1 MKVSEQS
8 PLTECLSAKTYGSIL
23 LESRITR
30 KAFRAASIVLSLGI
44 SLSMMASDVDA
55 IVLESANMRTDQI
68 GMDEQP
74 NVAKP
79 SSRWLADIHLAAN
92 DQTVEHKRPKKQEP
106 APEVPKKQEPIAEDP
121 KKQEPTTEDHPAE
134 DAKSVSPVGVAP
146 ESSQETFPRA
156 VFSRIIDLPGAG
168 VLTPKGALVVEPY
181 LQYAHLSNNR
191 VTLTGFTIVPAITVG
206 LINVQGVSRNI
217 YTAAL
222 VGRYG
227 LTNRLELELRV
238 PYLYRDDTYTLRPLA
253 VAATRDT
260 VEEFTGSGLGDIE
273 TTARYQINK
282 GGADDPYFVGFL
294 RFKSTTGKGPF
305 DVPINPITGFQD
317 ELPTG
322 SGFYI
327 LQPGLTVL
335 YPSDPAVLFG
345 SMSFIWN
352 MPRNVGGQI
361 GTVEPGN
368 GANANI
374 GLGISLNEKLSLSL
388 GYDHTVFARPTSASN
403 LLLTTA
409 PTNTHVGVLLIGGGY
424 RLSDRTFVNFV
435 VGIGATR
442 EAPDLQVTLRIPTA
456 FFLKK

>member
-1 MKVSEQS
+1 MKNATRS
-8 PLTECLSAKTYGSIL
+8 PLLIL
-23 LESRITR
+23 LLGMSISTGANDVFAIMVGSSSVRIDP
-30 KAFRAASIVLSLGI
+30 KGI
-44 SLSMMASDVDA
+44 DERLNVPKPGPRWPPDA
-55 IVLESANMRTDQI
+55 ILVAN
-68 GMDEQP
+68 EQP
-74 NVAKP
+74 VENKRAKKQDP
-79 SSRWLADIHLAAN
+79 P
-92 DQTVEHKRPKKQEP
+92 VEDPKKGK
-106 APEVPKKQEPIAEDP
+106 AAAEDP
-121 KKQEPTTEDHPAE
+121 KQPEPVAE
-134 DAKSVSPVGVAP
+134 EPPIEETKPVSPVGVAP
-146 ESSQETFPRA
+146 DSPQETLPHA

-168 VLTPKGALVVEPY
+168 VLTPKGTLVVEPY
-181 LQYAHLSNNR
+181 LQFAHLSSNR
-191 VTLTGFTIVPAITVG
+191 VTLTGFTIVPAITIG

-217 YTAAL
+217 YTGAL

-227 LTNRLELELRV
+227 LTNRLELELRI
-238 PYLYRDDTYTLRPLA
+238 PYLYRDDTYTLRPIA

-282 GGADDPYFVGFL
+282 GGPDDPYFVGFL

-305 DVPINPITGFQD
+305 DVPINPITGFQE

-345 SMSFIWN
+345 SVSFIWN
-352 MPRNVGGQI
+352 MPRDVGGQI

-368 GANANI
+368 GANANL

-409 PTNTHVGVLLIGGGY
+409 PTVTHVGVLLLGAGY
-424 RLSDRTFVNFV
+424 QLSNRTFVNFV
-435 VGIGATR
+435 VGVGATR

-456 FFLKK
+456 LFSPK

>member
-1 MKVSEQS
+1 M
-8 PLTECLSAKTYGSIL
+8 AL
-23 LESRITR
+23 L
-30 KAFRAASIVLSLGI
+30 LGM
-44 SLSMMASDVDA
+44 SLSMSATNVFAAMAGS
-55 IVLESANMRTDQI
+55 INMRTETS
-68 GMDEQP
+68 MDGRPHVHKLGSRRPPNLHLVANEQK
-74 NVAKP
+74 AE
-79 SSRWLADIHLAAN
+79 
-92 DQTVEHKRPKKQEP
+92 QKRPKKQEP
-106 APEVPKKQEPIAEDP
+106 ATEDPDP
-121 KKQEPTTEDHPAE
+121 KKQEPAAE
-134 DAKSVSPVGVAP
+134 DAKTQDAVGKDDSTDGSKSTSPVGVAP
-146 ESSQETFPRA
+146 ESPQETFPHA

-168 VLTPKGALVVEPY
+168 VLTPKGTLVVEPY
-181 LQYAHLSNNR
+181 LSYAHLSSNR
-191 VTLTGFTIVPAITVG
+191 VTLTGFTIVPAITIG

-227 LTNRLELELRV
+227 LTNRLEVELRV

-273 TTARYQINK
+273 TTARYQINQ
-282 GGADDPYFVGFL
+282 GGTDDPYFVGFL

-305 DVPINPITGFQD
+305 DVPINPITGFQN

-352 MPRNVGGQI
+352 LPRNVGGQI

-368 GANANI
+368 GANANL
-374 GLGISLNEKLSLSL
+374 GLGISLNEKLSLSI

-409 PTNTHVGVLLIGGGY
+409 PTVTHVGVLLLGGGY

-435 VGIGATR
+435 VGVGATR

-456 FFLKK
+456 LFSK

>member
-1 MKVSEQS
+1 MVVY
-8 PLTECLSAKTYGSIL
+8 LGM
-23 LESRITR
+23 
-30 KAFRAASIVLSLGI
+30 SLF
-44 SLSMMASDVDA
+44 MVASDVDA
-55 IVLESANMRTDQI
+55 IMHGSTNMRTDQTDMHSTSQRL
-68 GMDEQP
+68 GDT
-74 NVAKP
+74 
-79 SSRWLADIHLAAN
+79 HLVAN
-92 DQTVEHKRPKKQEP
+92 DQTVERKRPKKPTAQRQP
-106 APEVPKKQEPIAEDP
+106 TEDP
-121 KKQEPTTEDHPAE
+121 KSASPNDQNVENKRPKQDEPPAEDHPAE
-134 DAKSVSPVGVAP
+134 DPKAVSPVGVAP
-146 ESSQETFPRA
+146 ETEEEAFPRV

-181 LQYAHLSNNR
+181 LSFAHLTNNR
-191 VTLTGFTIVPAITVG
+191 VTLTGFTIVPALTVG

-227 LTNRLELELRV
+227 LTNRLEIELRI

-253 VAATRDT
+253 VASSHDT

-305 DVPINPITGFQD
+305 DVPINPTTGFQE

-335 YPSDPAVLFG
+335 LPSDPAVLFG

-368 GANANI
+368 GANANV
-374 GLGISLNEKLSLSL
+374 GLGISLNEKLTLSL
-388 GYDHTVFARPTSASN
+388 GYDHTVFARPTSSSN

-409 PTNTHVGVLLIGGGY
+409 PTNTHVGILAIGGGY
-424 RLSDRTFVNFV
+424 RLSDRSFISFV
-435 VGIGATR
+435 VGVGVTR
-442 EAPDLQVTLRIPTA
+442 EAPDLQLTLRIPTA
-456 FFLKK
+456 FFLKQ

>member
-1 MKVSEQS
+1 MTISEQS
-8 PLTECLSAKTYGSIL
+8 QLSEYLSAKTYGSTL
-23 LESRITR
+23 LESGITR
-30 KAFRAASIVLSLGI
+30 KALFRAASIVLSLNM
-44 SLSMMASDVDA
+44 SLSMMANDVDA
-55 IVLESANMRTDQI
+55 IVLGPANLRTDQI
-68 GMDEQP
+68 GMDERP
-74 NVAKP
+74 TVAKP
-79 SSRWLADIHLAAN
+79 GSRWSADIHLAAN
-92 DQTVEHKRPKKQEP
+92 DQTAERKRPKKQQP
-106 APEVPKKQEPIAEDP
+106 AADP
-121 KKQEPTTEDHPAE
+121 KKDEPVPEDHPAE
-134 DAKSVSPVGVAP
+134 NHPAEDPKSVSPVGVAP
-146 ESSQETFPRA
+146 ESSEE
-156 VFSRIIDLPGAG
+156 VHSYLLFSRIIDLPGAG
-168 VLTPKGALVVEPY
+168 VLTPRGTLVLEPY

-191 VTLTGFTIVPAITVG
+191 VTLTGFTIVPALTIG

-227 LTNRLELELRV
+227 LTNRLELELRI
-238 PYLYRDDTYTLRPLA
+238 PYLYRDDTYTLRPFN
-253 VAATRDT
+253 VASSQDT

-305 DVPINPITGFQD
+305 DVPINPTTGFQE

-374 GLGISLNEKLSLSL
+374 GLGISLNEKLTLTL
-388 GYDHTVFARPTSASN
+388 AYDHTVFARPTSSSN

-409 PTNTHVGVLLIGGGY
+409 PTVTHVGVLLVGGGY
-424 RLSDRTFVNFV
+424 RLNDRSFVSFV
-435 VGIGATR
+435 VGVGATR
-442 EAPDLQVTLRIPTA
+442 EAPDLTVTLRIPTA
-456 FFLKK
+456 VFSRQ

>member
-1 MKVSEQS
+1 MKNATRS
-8 PLTECLSAKTYGSIL
+8 PLLIL
-23 LESRITR
+23 LLGMSVSTGANDVFAIMVGSSSVRIDP
-30 KAFRAASIVLSLGI
+30 K
-44 SLSMMASDVDA
+44 
-55 IVLESANMRTDQI
+55 
-68 GMDEQP
+68 GMDERLNVQKPGPRWPPDAILVANEQP
-74 NVAKP
+74 VENKRAKKQDP
-79 SSRWLADIHLAAN
+79 P
-92 DQTVEHKRPKKQEP
+92 VEDPKKGK
-106 APEVPKKQEPIAEDP
+106 AAAEDP
-121 KKQEPTTEDHPAE
+121 KQPEPVAE
-134 DAKSVSPVGVAP
+134 EPPIEETKPVSPVGVAP
-146 ESSQETFPRA
+146 DSPQETLPHA

-168 VLTPKGALVVEPY
+168 VLTPKGTLVVEPY
-181 LQYAHLSNNR
+181 LQFAHLSSNR
-191 VTLTGFTIVPAITVG
+191 VTLTGFTIVPAITIG

-217 YTAAL
+217 YTGAL

-227 LTNRLELELRV
+227 LTNRLELELRI
-238 PYLYRDDTYTLRPLA
+238 PYLYRDDTYTLRPIA

-282 GGADDPYFVGFL
+282 GGPDDPYFVGFL

-305 DVPINPITGFQD
+305 DVPINPITGFQE

-345 SMSFIWN
+345 SVSFIWN
-352 MPRNVGGQI
+352 MPRDVGGQI

-368 GANANI
+368 GANANL

-409 PTNTHVGVLLIGGGY
+409 PTVTHVGVLLLGAGY
-424 RLSDRTFVNFV
+424 QLSNRTFVNFV
-435 VGIGATR
+435 VGVGATR

-456 FFLKK
+456 LFSPK

>member
-1 MKVSEQS
+1 MKISERA
-8 PLTECLSAKTYGSIL
+8 PLTEYVSAKTFCSTL
-23 LESRITR
+23 LRSTITR
-30 KAFRAASIVLSLGI
+30 KPFRIPWMVVSLGM
-44 SLSMMASDVDA
+44 SLFMLASAVDA
-55 IVLESANMRTDQI
+55 IMLESGNMRTDQT
-68 GMDEQP
+68 GLDERL
-74 NVAKP
+74 NLRKP
-79 SSRWLADIHLAAN
+79 SSRLLADIHLAAN
-92 DQTVEHKRPKKQEP
+92 DQTVEHTRPKRQVTAAENPKKQEP
-106 APEVPKKQEPIAEDP
+106 AAENQKKQEA
-121 KKQEPTTEDHPAE
+121 TAEDHPEE
-134 DAKSVSPVGVAP
+134 DSKSASPVGVAP
-146 ESSQETFPRA
+146 ETEEEAYPRV

-181 LQYAHLSNNR
+181 LSFAHLTTNR
-191 VTLTGFTIVPAITVG
+191 VTLTGFTIVPTLTIG

-217 YTAAL
+217 YTTAL

-227 LTNRLELELRV
+227 LTNRLELELRI

-253 VAATRDT
+253 VASTRDT

-305 DVPINPITGFQD
+305 DVPINPSTGFQE

-374 GLGISLNEKLSLSL
+374 GLGISLNEKLTLSL
-388 GYDHTVFARPTSASN
+388 GYDHTVFARPTSSSN

-409 PTNTHVGVLLIGGGY
+409 PTNTHVGVLLVGGGY
-424 RLSDRTFVNFV
+424 RLSDRSFMSFV
-435 VGIGATR
+435 VGVGVTR
-442 EAPDLQVTLRIPTA
+442 EAPDLQLTLRIPTA
-456 FFLKK
+456 FFLKQ

>member
-1 MKVSEQS
+1 MKMFKQLPSI
-8 PLTECLSAKTYGSIL
+8 ECLWAKTDNPTL
-23 LESRITR
+23 LESKMTR
-30 KAFRAASIVLSLGI
+30 QTFRAASLLLSLGM
-44 SLSMMASDVDA
+44 SLSIIDGDVFA
-55 IVLESANMRTDQI
+55 TMVGSVTIRTDQN
-68 GMDEQP
+68 GMNERPDVQ
-74 NVAKP
+74 KP
-79 SSRWLADIHLAAN
+79 SSRWLADAHLVAN
-92 DQTVEHKRPKKQEP
+92 EQTGENKRPKKQEP
-106 APEVPKKQEPIAEDP
+106 AAEDP
-121 KKQEPTTEDHPAE
+121 KKPEPATEDHPAE
-134 DAKSVSPVGVAP
+134 GTKSVSPVGVAP
-146 ESSQETFPRA
+146 ESPQETLPHA

-181 LQYAHLSNNR
+181 LQFAHLSSNR
-191 VTLTGFTIVPAITVG
+191 VTLTGFTIVPAITIG

-217 YTAAL
+217 YTGAL

-227 LTNRLELELRV
+227 LTNRLELELRI
-238 PYLYRDDTYTLRPLA
+238 PYLYRDDTYTLRPIA

-273 TTARYQINK
+273 TTARYQINQ
-282 GGADDPYFVGFL
+282 GGPDDPYFVGFL

-345 SMSFIWN
+345 SVSFIWN
-352 MPRNVGGQI
+352 MPRDVGGQI

-368 GANANI
+368 GANANL

-388 GYDHTVFARPTSASN
+388 GYDHTVFARPTAASN

-409 PTNTHVGVLLIGGGY
+409 PTATHVGVLLLGAGY
-424 RLSDRTFVNFV
+424 QLNDRTFVNFV
-435 VGIGATR
+435 VGVGATR

-456 FFLKK
+456 VFWPK

>member
-1 MKVSEQS
+1 MNIFKPS
-8 PLTECLSAKTYGSIL
+8 PVIECLSSTAYRSPLVAT
-23 LESRITR
+23 RIPR
-30 KAFRAASIVLSLGI
+30 EIFSAASIVLFLGMGVSTI
-44 SLSMMASDVDA
+44 ATDVFAS
-55 IVLESANMRTDQI
+55 IVGSVMIRSHPREMEERMNRGNPAPRWVADTYLVANEQATD
-68 GMDEQP
+68 
-74 NVAKP
+74 
-79 SSRWLADIHLAAN
+79 S
-92 DQTVEHKRPKKQEP
+92 KRPKKQE
-106 APEVPKKQEPIAEDP
+106 AAGQESKKHEPTAEESKKTEAAAEDQSADGTKP
-121 KKQEPTTEDHPAE
+121 
-134 DAKSVSPVGVAP
+134 VNPVGVAP
-146 ESSQETFPRA
+146 DTSQETLPHA

-168 VLTPKGALVVEPY
+168 VLTPKGTLVIEPY
-181 LQYAHLSNNR
+181 LQFAHLSNNR
-191 VTLTGFTIVPAITVG
+191 VTLTGFTIVPAITIG

-227 LTNRLELELRV
+227 LTNRLEIELRI

-282 GGADDPYFVGFL
+282 GGPDDPYFVGFL

-305 DVPINPITGFQD
+305 DVPIDPITGFQN

-352 MPRNVGGQI
+352 MPRDVGGQI

-368 GANANI
+368 GANANL
-374 GLGISLNEKLSLSL
+374 GLGIALNEKLSLSL

-409 PTNTHVGVLLIGGGY
+409 PTVTHVGVLLIGGGY
-424 RLSDRTFVNFV
+424 RLKDRTFVNFV
-435 VGIGATR
+435 VGVGATR
-442 EAPDLQVTLRIPTA
+442 EAPDLTVTLRIPTA
-456 FFLKK
+456 LFSK

>member
-1 MKVSEQS
+1 MRISEQS
-8 PLTECLSAKTYGSIL
+8 PLTRNT
-23 LESRITR
+23 
-30 KAFRAASIVLSLGI
+30 FRAVSLVLSLSM
-44 SLSMMASDVDA
+44 SLSMTASDVFA
-55 IVLESANMRTDQI
+55 IMAGSVNLRTNQKGLDERLNVKKPGSRWSTDVYLIAN
-68 GMDEQP
+68 EQP
-74 NVAKP
+74 VQNKGAKKQEP
-79 SSRWLADIHLAAN
+79 AAEN
-92 DQTVEHKRPKKQEP
+92 PKKQEP
-106 APEVPKKQEPIAEDP
+106 AAEDP
-121 KKQEPTTEDHPAE
+121 KKQGPPAE
-134 DAKSVSPVGVAP
+134 DPKKDEPAAENQPAEGTKAVSPVGVAP
-146 ESSQETFPRA
+146 ENPQDTLPHT

-181 LQYAHLSNNR
+181 LQFAHLSSNR

-217 YTAAL
+217 YTGAL

-227 LTNRLELELRV
+227 LTNRLELELRI
-238 PYLYRDDTYTLRPLA
+238 PYLYRDDTYTLRPIA

-273 TTARYQINK
+273 TTARYQINQ
-282 GGADDPYFVGFL
+282 GGPDDPYFVGFL

-305 DVPINPITGFQD
+305 DVPINPVTGFQE

-345 SMSFIWN
+345 SVSFIWN
-352 MPRNVGGQI
+352 MPRDVGGQI

-368 GANANI
+368 GANANL
-374 GLGISLNEKLSLSL
+374 GLGISLNEKLSLSI
-388 GYDHTVFARPTSASN
+388 GYDHTVFARPTAASN

-409 PTNTHVGVLLIGGGY
+409 PTATHVGVLLLGAGY
-424 RLSDRTFVNFV
+424 QLNDRTFVNFV
-435 VGIGATR
+435 VGVGATR

-456 FFLKK
+456 LFWPK

>member
-1 MKVSEQS
+1 MMRISEQS
-8 PLTECLSAKTYGSIL
+8 PLTRNT
-23 LESRITR
+23 
-30 KAFRAASIVLSLGI
+30 FRAVSLVLSLSM
-44 SLSMMASDVDA
+44 SLSMIASDVFA
-55 IVLESANMRTDQI
+55 IMIGPVNSRTNQK
-68 GMDEQP
+68 GMDDQL
-74 NVAKP
+74 NVKKP
-79 SSRWLADIHLAAN
+79 GSRWSADAHLVAN
-92 DQTVEHKRPKKQEP
+92 EQTGENKRPKKQEP
-106 APEVPKKQEPIAEDP
+106 AADNPKKEEPASENPKRQESAAQDAKPQDAP
-121 KKQEPTTEDHPAE
+121 LQQAPAE
-134 DAKSVSPVGVAP
+134 ETKSVSPVGVAP
-146 ESSQETFPRA
+146 ETTQETLPHA

-181 LQYAHLSNNR
+181 LQFAHLSSNR

-217 YTAAL
+217 YTGAL

-227 LTNRLELELRV
+227 LTNRLELELRI
-238 PYLYRDDTYTLRPLA
+238 PYLYRDDTYTLRPIA

-273 TTARYQINK
+273 TTARYQINQ
-282 GGADDPYFVGFL
+282 GGPDDPYFVGFL

-305 DVPINPITGFQD
+305 DVPINPVTGFQE

-345 SMSFIWN
+345 SVSFIWN
-352 MPRNVGGQI
+352 MPRDVGGQI

-368 GANANI
+368 GANANL

-388 GYDHTVFARPTSASN
+388 GYDHTVFARPTAASN

-409 PTNTHVGVLLIGGGY
+409 PTATHVGVLLLGAGY
-424 RLSDRTFVNFV
+424 QLNDRTFVNFV
-435 VGIGATR
+435 VGVGATR

-456 FFLKK
+456 VFWPK

>member
-1 MKVSEQS
+1 MNRGTMKNATRS
-8 PLTECLSAKTYGSIL
+8 PLLIL
-23 LESRITR
+23 LLGMSISTGTNDVFAIMVGSSSVRI
-30 KAFRAASIVLSLGI
+30 
-44 SLSMMASDVDA
+44 DP
-55 IVLESANMRTDQI
+55 Q
-68 GMDEQP
+68 GMDERLNVPQP
-74 NVAKP
+74 GPRWSPDAILVANEQPVDNKRAKKQDP
-79 SSRWLADIHLAAN
+79 P
-92 DQTVEHKRPKKQEP
+92 VEDPKKGK
-106 APEVPKKQEPIAEDP
+106 AAAEDP
-121 KKQEPTTEDHPAE
+121 KQPEPVAE
-134 DAKSVSPVGVAP
+134 EPPIEETKPVSPVGVAP
-146 ESSQETFPRA
+146 EAPQETLPHA

-168 VLTPKGALVVEPY
+168 VLTPKGTLVVEPY
-181 LQYAHLSNNR
+181 LQFAHLSSNR
-191 VTLTGFTIVPAITVG
+191 VTLTGFTIVPAITIG

-217 YTAAL
+217 YTGAL

-227 LTNRLELELRV
+227 LTNRLELELRI
-238 PYLYRDDTYTLRPLA
+238 PYLYRDDTYTLRPIA

-282 GGADDPYFVGFL
+282 GGPDDPYFVGFL

-305 DVPINPITGFQD
+305 DVPINPITGFQE

-345 SMSFIWN
+345 SVSFIWN
-352 MPRNVGGQI
+352 IPRDVGGQI

-368 GANANI
+368 GANANL
-374 GLGISLNEKLSLSL
+374 GLGIALNEKLSLSL

-409 PTNTHVGVLLIGGGY
+409 PTVTHVGVLLLGAGY
-424 RLSDRTFVNFV
+424 QLSNRTFVNFV
-435 VGIGATR
+435 VGVGATR

-456 FFLKK
+456 VFSPK

>member
-1 MKVSEQS
+1 MNASKKSRRG
-8 PLTECLSAKTYGSIL
+8 ECLLSKTNRALLPKSQMTGHTFRGASMVLLVTMSVSMVASHVSATMVGSIDL
-23 LESRITR
+23 
-30 KAFRAASIVLSLGI
+30 
-44 SLSMMASDVDA
+44 
-55 IVLESANMRTDQI
+55 RTET
-68 GMDEQP
+68 GMDGRLNLHKFDSRRSAYLYLVANEQ
-74 NVAKP
+74 K
-79 SSRWLADIHLAAN
+79 
-92 DQTVEHKRPKKQEP
+92 VEQKRPKKQQP
-106 APEVPKKQEPIAEDP
+106 AIEDP
-121 KKQEPTTEDHPAE
+121 KKNESPPD
-134 DAKSVSPVGVAP
+134 DAKKQDSAADDQPAKETEPVSPVGIAP
-146 ESSQETFPRA
+146 ETPPENFPHA
-156 VFSRIIDLPGAG
+156 LFSRIIGLPGAG

-181 LQYAHLSNNR
+181 LQFAHLSNNR
-191 VTLTGFTIVPAITVG
+191 VTLTGFTIVPAITIG

-227 LTNRLELELRV
+227 LTNRLEIELRI
-238 PYLYRDDTYTLRPLA
+238 PYLYRDDTYTLRPIA

-273 TTARYQINK
+273 TTARYQINQ
-282 GGADDPYFVGFL
+282 GGPDDPYFVGFL

-305 DVPINPITGFQD
+305 DVPINPVTGFQN

-345 SMSFIWN
+345 SASFIWN
-352 MPRNVGGQI
+352 MPRDVGGLI

-368 GANANI
+368 GANANL
-374 GLGISLNEKLSLSL
+374 GLGISLNEKLSLSI

-409 PTNTHVGVLLIGGGY
+409 PTVTHVGVLLIGGGY
-424 RLSDRTFVNFV
+424 RLKDRTFVNFV
-435 VGIGATR
+435 VGVGATR
-442 EAPDLQVTLRIPTA
+442 EAPDLTVTLRIPTA
-456 FFLKK
+456 FFLKQ

>member
-1 MKVSEQS
+1 MKNATRS
-8 PLTECLSAKTYGSIL
+8 PLLIL
-23 LESRITR
+23 LLGMSVSTGANDVFAIMVGSSSVRIDP
-30 KAFRAASIVLSLGI
+30 KGI
-44 SLSMMASDVDA
+44 DERLNVPKPGPRWPPDA
-55 IVLESANMRTDQI
+55 ILVAN
-68 GMDEQP
+68 EQP
-74 NVAKP
+74 VENKRAKKQDP
-79 SSRWLADIHLAAN
+79 P
-92 DQTVEHKRPKKQEP
+92 VEDPKKGKV
-106 APEVPKKQEPIAEDP
+106 AAEDP
-121 KKQEPTTEDHPAE
+121 KQPEPVAE
-134 DAKSVSPVGVAP
+134 EPPIEETKPVSPVGVAP
-146 ESSQETFPRA
+146 DSPQETLPHA

-168 VLTPKGALVVEPY
+168 VLTPKGTLVVEPY
-181 LQYAHLSNNR
+181 LQFAHLSSNR
-191 VTLTGFTIVPAITVG
+191 VTLTGFTIVPAITIG

-217 YTAAL
+217 YTGAL

-227 LTNRLELELRV
+227 LTNRLELELRI
-238 PYLYRDDTYTLRPLA
+238 PYLYRDDTYTLRPIA

-282 GGADDPYFVGFL
+282 GGPDDPYFVGFL

-305 DVPINPITGFQD
+305 DVPINPITGFQE

-345 SMSFIWN
+345 SVSFIWN
-352 MPRNVGGQI
+352 MPRDVGGQI

-368 GANANI
+368 GANANL

-409 PTNTHVGVLLIGGGY
+409 PTVTHVGVLLLGAGY
-424 RLSDRTFVNFV
+424 QLSNRTFVNFV
-435 VGIGATR
+435 VGVGATR

-456 FFLKK
+456 LFSPK

>member
-1 MKVSEQS
+1 MNRGTMKNATRS
-8 PLTECLSAKTYGSIL
+8 PLLIL
-23 LESRITR
+23 
-30 KAFRAASIVLSLGI
+30 FLGM
-44 SLSMMASDVDA
+44 SLSTGANDVFAIMVGSSSVRIDPKEMDERLNVQKPGPRWSPDA
-55 IVLESANMRTDQI
+55 ILVAN
-68 GMDEQP
+68 EQP
-74 NVAKP
+74 
-79 SSRWLADIHLAAN
+79 
-92 DQTVEHKRPKKQEP
+92 VENKRAKKQDP
-106 APEVPKKQEPIAEDP
+106 PVEDP
-121 KKQEPTTEDHPAE
+121 KKGKAAAE
-134 DAKSVSPVGVAP
+134 DPQQPEPVAEESPIEETKPVSPVGVAP
-146 ESSQETFPRA
+146 ESPQETLPHA

-168 VLTPKGALVVEPY
+168 VLTPKGTLVVEPY
-181 LQYAHLSNNR
+181 LQFAHLSSNR
-191 VTLTGFTIVPAITVG
+191 VTLTGFTIVPAITIG

-217 YTAAL
+217 YTGAL

-227 LTNRLELELRV
+227 LTNRLELELRI
-238 PYLYRDDTYTLRPLA
+238 PYLYRDDTYTLRPIA

-282 GGADDPYFVGFL
+282 GGPDDPYFVGFL

-305 DVPINPITGFQD
+305 DVPINPITGFQE

-345 SMSFIWN
+345 SVSFIWN
-352 MPRNVGGQI
+352 MPRDVGGQI

-368 GANANI
+368 GANANL

-409 PTNTHVGVLLIGGGY
+409 PTVTHVGVLLLGAGY
-424 RLSDRTFVNFV
+424 QLSNRTFVNFV
-435 VGIGATR
+435 VGVGATR

-456 FFLKK
+456 VFSPK